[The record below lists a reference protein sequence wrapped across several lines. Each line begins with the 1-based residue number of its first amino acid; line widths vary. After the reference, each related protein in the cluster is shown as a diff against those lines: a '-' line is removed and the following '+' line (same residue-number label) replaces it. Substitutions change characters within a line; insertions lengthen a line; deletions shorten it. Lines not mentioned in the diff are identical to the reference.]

1 MCDAVTRKNR
11 ESQIKQEGA
20 SKGIN
25 RTLTMIAEA
34 LGIELPY
41 GSTPSERRWILL
53 RIIESR
59 HISLGP

>member
-1 MCDAVTRKNR
+1 MCDTVTRRHR
-11 ESQIKQEGA
+11 ESQIEQEGA

-25 RTLTMIAEA
+25 RTVTMIAEA

-41 GSTPSERRWILL
+41 GGTPSERRWLL
-53 RIIESR
+53 VSIIESR